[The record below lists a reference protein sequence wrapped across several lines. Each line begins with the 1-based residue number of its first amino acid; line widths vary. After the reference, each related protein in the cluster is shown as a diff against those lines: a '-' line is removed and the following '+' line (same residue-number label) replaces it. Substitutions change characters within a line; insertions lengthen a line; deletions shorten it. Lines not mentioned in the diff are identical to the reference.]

1 MVRNMP
7 NVLTRRGCEMCVAWR
22 VSFGK
27 PARASSAPN
36 HPLAARLEVLST
48 IGVGLS
54 TKISDTQ
61 SIKRNAEVHE
71 QGKLLRW
78 LYRRQAPL
86 MAPWLLSNTM
96 TPLRQQRW
104 CDHVISDLPLASG
117 SQASKSH
124 ARQAK
129 ETDNRSRHYKPA
141 RDDQD
146 IA

>member
-1 MVRNMP
+1 
-7 NVLTRRGCEMCVAWR
+7 MCVAWR

-71 QGKLLRW
+71 QGKLLRGHTGV
-78 LYRRQAPL
+78 RRPSWHHGYCQTL
-86 MAPWLLSNTM
+86 
-96 TPLRQQRW
+96 
-104 CDHVISDLPLASG
+104 
-117 SQASKSH
+117 
-124 ARQAK
+124 
-129 ETDNRSRHYKPA
+129 
-141 RDDQD
+141 
-146 IA
+146 